1 MNNMGIKVNSERAVQ
16 NRIIKLLHDYNG
28 YTYLGNFHD
37 TENKPY
43 IEEILDEFLTKKQEC
58 TSQQAKEAIRK
69 LKDAVA
75 LCSDK
80 NTLYNANKEVY
91 QLLRYPTSVSQGLG
105 KPNTQISLIDWEHP
119 GDNLFHIAEEV
130 TVSRTTNDGQHRRP
144 DVVIYVNGIAVAI
157 IELKKATVSALDG
170 IKQQIRNQED
180 GQIAPFFATAQLLM
194 AGSESEGVFY
204 GTALTTQKYY
214 LHWKEPAGENYS
226 CPSKTPD
233 IYTTKFPASQFK
245 NELDR
250 TLLQMLEPERLLT
263 FMHDCVVFDGGVKKV
278 ARPNQFFVVQAAK
291 QRIRDKA
298 NGIIWHSQGAGKSL
312 TMVWLAQW
320 ILENITGS
328 RVVIITDRDE
338 LDIQITN
345 GFKDAGHHPTQAKSG
360 EHLIKMLNGTNDKK
374 GEQPQPDL
382 ITTLL
387 HKFGIAGNPD
397 ETDKSKE
404 LRGKRSPEQ
413 YLQEVAE
420 RLPKGFRAKGNLYVF
435 VDECHRTQGGVL
447 NKAMHK
453 IMGDNVMLIGFTGTP
468 LLKVDK
474 ERLTSREAFGPWI
487 STYKFDEAV
496 RDGVVLDLRYE
507 ARTVK
512 QELSSSADFDQLF
525 EHYTKGLTSHAKERI
540 QQRWGVMQNLFSS
553 RDRVNRIV
561 GDIFKDFQL
570 IVPLQ
575 EGWANAMLVAD
586 SIYQAFRLWDVFE
599 QNGYFKGRTAVI
611 SSYDG
616 ADPSLSEGFGGELKS
631 EAEFKYKKYH
641 EMVGKRTAEEFES
654 YAKKEFIDHPG
665 KMKLLIVVD
674 KLLTGFDAPS
684 AMYMYIDKEMH
695 DHNLFQA
702 ICRVNR
708 TNGEKK
714 QYGYI
719 IDYKNLFE
727 QIEGAIEDYT
737 NGAFGNYDADDV
749 KGLLKN
755 RLEEA
760 KKDLD
765 EALEKVAR
773 LSEPV
778 AYPKSVDDY
787 FDYFCFNPAVQKTAE
802 EQEAQKVANQ
812 QKREDF
818 YDACY
823 LLVRRYVAI
832 ALQMTEAGYT
842 KEESETIY
850 QKVKT
855 YDELRDAI
863 MHRAGDYIDLKAY
876 DAEMRA
882 LLDDYVTANHSESLA
897 KLDDFSFL
905 DIIKIDDSSATE
917 EDCVDVDPEAEKEL
931 GGQRG
936 VAETM
941 TSNTRRVI
949 NRKRET
955 NPEEYRYFSEKIN
968 RLLEEY
974 QQGTIEYK
982 EYLKGIVELCK
993 EMKNRNARDPRID
1006 TDLKQALYDNLGKN
1020 VELALSVY
1028 KAVEES
1034 AKIGFRENP
1043 QRKLKVKRAIESA
1056 LEREDSKTHGS
1067 DSMMAGESIP
1077 CYDESHFD
1085 AEKILQIVI
1094 ANREIQP

>member
-1 MNNMGIKVNSERAVQ
+1 MDPHVDSERAVQ
-16 NRIIKLLHDYNG
+16 NRIIKLLCTYNE
-28 YTYLGNFHD
+28 YKYLGNFHD

-43 IEEILDEFLTKKQEC
+43 IEEILDKFLTEKQGC
-58 TSQQAKEAIRK
+58 TPQQAKEAIRK

-75 LCSDK
+75 LCSSKD
-80 NTLYNANKEVY
+80 TLYNANKEVY
-91 QLLRYPTSVSQGLG
+91 QLLRYPTSVSQGVG
-105 KPNTQISLIDWEHP
+105 RPNTQTSLIDWEHP
-119 GDNLFHIAEEV
+119 KENFYHIAEEV
-130 TVSRTTNDGQHRRP
+130 TVARTTDDGQHRRP

-180 GQIAPFFATAQLLM
+180 GQIAPFFATSQLLL

-204 GTALTTQKYY
+204 GTALTTQKFY

-226 CPSKTPD
+226 KPSKTPD
-233 IYTTKFPASQFK
+233 VYTTKFPASQFK

-250 TLLQMLEPERLLT
+250 SLLQMLEPERLLE
-263 FMHDCVVFDGGVKKV
+263 FIHNCVVFDGGIKKV
-278 ARPNQFFVVQAAK
+278 ARPNQYFAIQAAK
-291 QRIRDKA
+291 ERIKNKQ
-298 NGIIWHSQGAGKSL
+298 NGIIWHSQGSGKSL

-320 ILENITGS
+320 IIENITGS

-345 GFKDAGHHPTQAKSG
+345 GFKDAGHHPTQARSG
-360 EHLIKMLNGTNDKK
+360 EHLIKMLNGSNDRK

-382 ITTLL
+382 VTTLL
-387 HKFGIAGNPD
+387 HKFGVGVTGDND
-397 ETDKSKE
+397 EGSEDKTLK
-404 LRGKRSPEQ
+404 GKRSPEQ
-413 YLQEVAE
+413 YLQEVADH
-420 RLPKGFRAKGNLYVF
+420 LPEGFRAKGNLFVF

-447 NKAMHK
+447 NKAMRK
-453 IMGDNVMLIGFTGTP
+453 IMGDDVMMIGFTGTP

-496 RDGVVLDLRYE
+496 KDGVVLDLRYE
-507 ARTVK
+507 ARSVE
-512 QELSSSADFDQLF
+512 QNLSSDHDFDTLF
-525 EHYTKGLTSHAKERI
+525 EHYTKGLTPRAKQRI

-553 RDRVNRIV
+553 RDRINRIV
-561 GDIFKDFQL
+561 AQIHMDFQL
-570 IVPLQ
+570 ITPLR

-586 SIYQAFRLWDVFE
+586 SIYQAFRFWDAFE
-599 QNGYFKGRTAVI
+599 QNGYFKGKTAVVA
-611 SSYDG
+611 SYDG
-616 ADPSLSEGFGGELKS
+616 ADPNLGDSSGGELKT
-631 EAEFKYKKYH
+631 EAEFKYKKFH
-641 EMVGKRTAEEFES
+641 EMVGNRSAEDFEA
-654 YAKKEFIDHPG
+654 YAKTEFIDHPG
-665 KMKLLIVVD
+665 SMKILIVVD

-708 TNGEKK
+708 TNGERK
-714 QYGYI
+714 QFGYI

-727 QIEGAIEDYT
+727 NIQGAIEDYT
-737 NGAFGNYDADDV
+737 NGAFGNFDADDV

-765 EALEKVAR
+765 AALEKVAK

-778 AYPKSVDDY
+778 ALPKSVNEF
-787 FDYFCFNPAVQKTAE
+787 FDYFCFDPAVQITAE
-802 EQEAQKVANQ
+802 EQEAQKLKNQ

-823 LLVRRYVAI
+823 TLVRRYVAI
-832 ALQMTEAGYT
+832 ATQMEEAGYT
-842 KEESETIY
+842 KAESETIY
-850 QKVKT
+850 QKVKS
-855 YDELRDAI
+855 YDEMRDAI
-863 MHRAGDYIDLKAY
+863 MKRAGDYIDLKAY

-882 LLDDYVTANHSESLA
+882 LLDDYVTATRSETLA

-905 DIIKIDDSSATE
+905 DIIEIKDPDDE
-917 EDCVDVDPEAEKEL
+917 NGEIEVDPNAENEL

-941 TSNTRRVI
+941 AANTRRVI
-949 NRKRET
+949 NRKRES

-974 QQGTIEYK
+974 QQGTAEYK
-982 EYLKGIVELCK
+982 EFLKGVIELCK
-993 EMKNRNARDPRID
+993 EMKKRNAVDPRID
-1006 TDLKQALYDNLGKN
+1006 TELKQSLYDNLGKN
-1020 VELALSVY
+1020 VELALNVY
-1028 KAVEES
+1028 SAVKEN
-1034 AKIGFRENP
+1034 AKIGFRENKM
-1043 QRKLKVKRAIESA
+1043 RWKKLFNAVDASLKGSGFDTEVIMRIVKASTE
-1056 LEREDSKTHGS
+1056 
-1067 DSMMAGESIP
+1067 
-1077 CYDESHFD
+1077 F
-1085 AEKILQIVI
+1085 
-1094 ANREIQP
+1094 

>member
-1 MNNMGIKVNSERAVQ
+1 MEIKVNSERAVQ
-16 NRIIKLLHDYNG
+16 NRIIKLLHDYND

-43 IEEILDEFLTKKQEC
+43 VEEILDEFLTKKQGC
-58 TSQQAKEAIRK
+58 TPQQAKEAIHK

-80 NTLYNANKEVY
+80 DTLFNANKEVY
-91 QLLRYPTSVSQGLG
+91 QLLRYPTSVSQGVG
-105 KPNTQISLIDWEHP
+105 KPNTQTSLIDWEHP
-119 GDNLFHIAEEV
+119 ERNLFHIAEEV
-130 TVSRTTNDGQHRRP
+130 TVSRTTDDGQHRRP

-204 GTALTTQKYY
+204 GTALTTQKFY

-226 CPSKTPD
+226 HPSKTPD
-233 IYTTKFPASQFK
+233 AYTTKFPASQFK

-263 FMHDCVVFDGGVKKV
+263 FMHDCVVFDGGIKKV
-278 ARPNQFFVVQAAK
+278 ARPNQFFAIQAAK
-291 QRIRDKA
+291 QRIRDRE
-298 NGIIWHSQGAGKSL
+298 NGIIWHSQGSGKSL

-374 GEQPQPDL
+374 NEQPQPDL

-387 HKFGIAGNPD
+387 HKFGIAGKPD
-397 ETDKSKE
+397 EVDKKIG

-420 RLPKGFRAKGNLYVF
+420 HLPEGFRAKGNLYVF

-453 IMGDNVMLIGFTGTP
+453 IMGDQVMLIGFTGTP

-474 ERLTSREAFGPWI
+474 EKLTSREAFGPWI

-507 ARTVK
+507 ARNVE
-512 QELSSSADFDQLF
+512 QQLSSSADFDQLF
-525 EHYTKGLTSHAKERI
+525 EHYTQGLTPRAKERI

-561 GDIFKDFQL
+561 GEIYKDFQL
-570 IVPLQ
+570 IAPLR

-586 SIYQAFRLWDVFE
+586 SIYQAFRFWDVFE
-599 QNGYFKGRTAVI
+599 QNGYFKGKTAVV

-616 ADPSLSEGFGGELKS
+616 ADPALSDGFSGELKT
-631 EAEFKYKKYH
+631 EEEFKYNKFH
-641 EMVGKRTAEEFES
+641 EMVGKRSAEEFEA
-654 YAKKEFIDHPG
+654 YAKSEFIDHPG

-674 KLLTGFDAPS
+674 KLLTGFDAPA

-714 QYGYI
+714 QFGYI
-719 IDYKNLFE
+719 IDYKKLFE
-727 QIEGAIEDYT
+727 AIEGAIEDYT
-737 NGAFGNYDADDV
+737 NGAFGNYDAEDV

-760 KKDLD
+760 RKDLD
-765 EALEKVAR
+765 AALEKVAK

-778 AYPKSVDDY
+778 ALPKSVDDF
-787 FDYFCFNPAVQKTAE
+787 FDFFCFNPAVHTTAE
-802 EQEAQKVANQ
+802 EQDAQKLKNQ
-812 QKREDF
+812 QIREDF

-823 LLVRRYVAI
+823 TLVRRYVAI
-832 ALQMTEAGYT
+832 AMQMTEAGYT
-842 KEESETIY
+842 KEESEAIY
-850 QKVKT
+850 KKVKT

-882 LLDDYVTANHSESLA
+882 LLDDYVTANRSEVLA

-905 DIIKIDDSSATE
+905 DIIKIDDTNPDDGDVE
-917 EDCVDVDPEAEKEL
+917 VDPNAEKEL

-941 TSNTRRVI
+941 VSNTRRVI

-974 QQGTIEYK
+974 QQGTLEYK
-982 EYLKGIVELCK
+982 DLLKGIAELCK
-993 EMKNRNARDPRID
+993 EMKQRNAKDPRID
-1006 TDLKQALYDNLGKN
+1006 TELKQALYDNLDKN

-1028 KAVEES
+1028 KAVAEN

-1043 QRKLKVKRAIESA
+1043 QRRLKVKRAIEYA
-1056 LEREDSKTHGS
+1056 LEFEDAEDNGFGG
-1067 DSMMAGESIP
+1067 MAAEP
-1077 CYDESHFD
+1077 MRRYNVPEYD
-1085 AEKILQIVI
+1085 AEKILQIVV
-1094 ANREIQP
+1094 ASREIQP